1 MPNWNSPPPP
11 PDRGTPRGGPRWGQ
25 PPPPKRSGTGRVRAL
40 LRVLLRV
47 LLGIAAV
54 VIAIGVIAVVT
65 GDGGGDEPPR
75 TPPRQ
80 EQQTPPVTGP
90 RADVEITS
98 CTVPHSTRRPTAELR
113 ITNHS
118 SKPSDYV
125 IGIEFVDAGD
135 AGDAGDARGE
145 RVAEGFVTTHH
156 LAPGQV
162 ARKSATGFEEADGPV
177 KCRITDVS
185 RHASN

>member
-65 GDGGGDEPPR
+65 GDGGDHRSPR

-80 EQQTPPVTGP
+80 EQPTPAVTGP

-98 CTVPHSTRRPTAELR
+98 CTVPDDPRLPTAELR

-118 SKPSDYV
+118 AKPSDYF
-125 IGIEFVDAGD
+125 IDIEFVDPG
-135 AGDAGDARGE
+135 GE
-145 RVAEGFVTTHH
+145 RVDEGFVSTHH

-162 ARKSATGFEEADGPV
+162 ARETATGFEEADGPV

-185 RHASN
+185 RHASD